1 MNGSTST
8 VFDDDEEENLA
19 SAPSAASHAHLDV
32 SAILSSPPPV
42 CPTPTTYLL
51 RSIKRDEAMQ
61 PARTRSK
68 EGGSQ
73 PAREV
78 NVDNKDTKKSD
89 FKERV
94 SLPSF
99 HSLES
104 GHMYFCFLG
113 TSQYAI
119 LRAVPNRPSFR
130 PSRPSKT
137 MLPRRFRD
145 AKVFRHLQLEDL
157 EGAKK
162 FSSAAIPTGRRLWVE
177 IQ

>member
-1 MNGSTST
+1 MWTT
-8 VFDDDEEENLA
+8 KTQRKVILKRE
-19 SAPSAASHAHLDV
+19 SHFIAFT
-32 SAILSSPPPV
+32 LSS
-42 CPTPTTYLL
+42 L
-51 RSIKRDEAMQ
+51 A
-61 PARTRSK
+61 
-68 EGGSQ
+68 
-73 PAREV
+73 
-78 NVDNKDTKKSD
+78 
-89 FKERV
+89 
-94 SLPSF
+94 
-99 HSLES
+99 S